1 MVWGLLR
8 KGWLSMRRQH
18 FKRLNDTKRRVVQRS
33 GGRAFQ
39 QRDEQAEDPEVGI
52 NLVYLKDKKK
62 GQCMC

>member
-1 MVWGLLR
+1 
-8 KGWLSMRRQH
+8 MRRQH